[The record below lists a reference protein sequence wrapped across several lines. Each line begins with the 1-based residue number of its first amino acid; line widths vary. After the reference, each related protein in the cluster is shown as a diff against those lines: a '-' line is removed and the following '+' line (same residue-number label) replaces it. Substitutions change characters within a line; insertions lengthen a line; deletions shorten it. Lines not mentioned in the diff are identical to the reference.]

1 MTQVDLTRFD
11 ATAFTPRFLKAAT
24 TPTMESPGLQAAR
37 NAAADA
43 QDGLTVS
50 VHVSMDALEADWRA
64 LEAASTAS
72 LHQGFDWCAAWAR
85 AHGHPLVLLRGRIGG
100 RTVFILPLELVRGRL
115 FRTARF
121 IGSPHS
127 NLNTGLF
134 AEDLGPFSPDMLAQ
148 MLLAELSTKL
158 ARVADIVT
166 LEKMP
171 FDWRGHRHPLASL
184 PSVRNQ
190 NCSYQ
195 LPMTASF
202 SETLAQINARRRR
215 KKQRMSERRIEQLGG
230 YEHVVAGTAEER
242 RDILNRFFEQKAV
255 RFAALGLPNVF
266 ADCQTQA
273 FLHSLAATPGDGENT
288 LLALNAIRLKGENE
302 GRIAAI
308 AGMSRKGDHVI
319 CQFGSIDSDIAG
331 EASPGEFLFYLMIEK
346 GCADG
351 IRLFDFGIG
360 DQPYKRSWCTV
371 ETTLR
376 DIVLPLTLRGRM
388 AAGLH
393 RALVHAKTVVKG
405 NRHAYA
411 FIQRL
416 RQRRQAG
423 RHLATPEGED

>member
-1 MTQVDLTRFD
+1 MDLARFD
-11 ATAFTPRFLKAAT
+11 AASFAPRFHKA
-24 TPTMESPGLQAAR
+24 L
-37 NAAADA
+37 AADPA
-43 QDGLTVS
+43 EFLLPPRPASEARTEDERLSVS
-50 VHVSMDALEADWRA
+50 VHVSMAALEADWRA
-64 LEAASTAS
+64 LEASSSAS
-72 LHQGFDWCAAWAR
+72 LHQGFDWCAAWAA
-85 AHGHPLVLLRGRIGG
+85 AHHNPLLLLRGRIGA

-134 AEDLGPFSPDMLAQ
+134 SDDLGPFTPEMLAE
-148 MLLAELSTKL
+148 MLLAELCAKL
-158 ARVADIVT
+158 ERVADIVT

-202 SETLAQINARRRR
+202 TETLSQVNARRRR
-215 KKQRMSERRIEQLGG
+215 KKQRVSEKRLEALGG
-230 YEHVVAGTAEER
+230 YEHVVAETPGER
-242 RDILNRFFEQKAV
+242 QALLERFFEQKAT
-255 RFAALGLPNVF
+255 RFKAMGLPNVF
-266 ADCQTQA
+266 ADSKTQT
-273 FLHSLAATPGDGENT
+273 FLRSLVAAPKAPTHK
-288 LLALNAIRLKGENE
+288 LLELHAIRLKGESE

-319 CQFGSIDSDIAG
+319 CQFGSIDNDLAS
-331 EASPGEFLFYLMIEK
+331 EASPGELLFYRMIED
-346 GCADG
+346 GCDDG

-376 DIVLPLTLRGRM
+376 DIVLPLTLRGR
-388 AAGLH
+388 AAAALH
-393 RALVHAKTVVKG
+393 RALVHAKALIKS
-405 NRHAYA
+405 NRHSYA

-423 RHLATPEGED
+423 RYVPPVEEADEA